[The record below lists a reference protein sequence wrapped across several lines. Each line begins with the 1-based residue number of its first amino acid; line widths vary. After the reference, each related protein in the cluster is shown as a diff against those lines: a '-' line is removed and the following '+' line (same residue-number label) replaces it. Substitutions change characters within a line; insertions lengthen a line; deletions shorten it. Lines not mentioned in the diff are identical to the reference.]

1 MSAASNYLETALFN
15 AVLRNSAFTS
25 PATVYLALFT
35 TDPTDA
41 ASGTE
46 VSGGSYAR
54 VAITFAAPS
63 NGIGSNSAD
72 VNFTTATGN
81 WGTVTHWGIFDAS
94 SAGNL
99 LVHGSMTASLAVNN
113 GQTARVLSGQL
124 TVTVA

>member
-72 VNFTTATGN
+72 INFTTATGN

-99 LVHGSMTASLAVNN
+99 LVHGAMTASLAVNN